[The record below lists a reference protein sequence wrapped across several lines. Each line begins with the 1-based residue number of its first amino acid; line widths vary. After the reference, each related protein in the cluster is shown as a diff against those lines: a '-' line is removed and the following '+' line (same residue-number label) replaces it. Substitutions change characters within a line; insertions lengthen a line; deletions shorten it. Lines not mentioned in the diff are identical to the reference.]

1 MWLRN
6 LNSKSILKR
15 LFTVKYNVNHE
26 WINYD
31 EKTKIGVVGITEYAQ
46 NQLGD
51 IVHISLPSINSKF
64 KQGEIIATIES
75 VKVVDDIYLP
85 LSGTIIEVNKLLE
98 TSPELVNE
106 SAEDKGWIAKLQL
119 DNIDEAGSLL
129 DAEGYSKHVEEIKAS
144 H

>member
-1 MWLRN
+1 M
-6 LNSKSILKR
+6 
-15 LFTVKYNVNHE
+15 
-26 WINYD
+26 
-31 EKTKIGVVGITEYAQ
+31 
-46 NQLGD
+46 
-51 IVHISLPSINSKF
+51 PSINSKF

>member
-51 IVHISLPSINSKF
+51 IVHISLPSITSKF

-106 SAEDKGWIAKLQL
+106 SA
-119 DNIDEAGSLL
+119 
-129 DAEGYSKHVEEIKAS
+129 
-144 H
+144 